1 MMAGQARSPCGIGGL
16 DENEI
21 EHCLVERRP
30 CILFRQHAPELALV
44 RLFDRLHGGIDQAAY
59 IAFFV
64 AGQFDGGR
72 FRMGLKP
79 SLLSLA
85 C

>member
-1 MMAGQARSPCGIGGL
+1 
-16 DENEI
+16 
-21 EHCLVERRP
+21 
-30 CILFRQHAPELALV
+30 LFRQHAPELALV